1 MIVFHGY
8 IPRAKL
14 HLEGWVVNL
23 KERWSSNDGRII
35 NSRSTVGQD
44 DVSLASKSSWN
55 GSGVSVARLRDW
67 LDDWTI
73 DGRECSIEGL
83 SLSLEALLWLH
94 LDGGTGD
101 DGLSIHE
108 VEERELRDTPE
119 LGGITLW
126 ARNDITGRN
135 RISLRWSQRN
145 IERTWE
151 RRLLRSWDLSSIG
164 KERACVAEIS
174 GVAGLNREDR
184 ASCEKRVL
192 VLEEPGAAKVGAD
205 SDALDTGRE
214 VEEGRWVGG
223 WEGVL
228 AWLDGVASE
237 GALEVGDVDV
247 LLGREGCDVV
257 DEGLECVSA

>member
-1 MIVFHGY
+1 MIVTHRY
-8 IPRAKL
+8 IRRAKP
-14 HLEGWVVNL
+14 HLDGWVVNL
-23 KERWSSNDGRII
+23 KESWSRNDGRII

-44 DVSLASKSSWN
+44 DVSLTSKSSWN

-73 DGRECSIEGL
+73 HGWEGSVEGL
-83 SLSLEALLWLH
+83 SLSLEARLWLN
-94 LDGGTGD
+94 LNGGAGD
-101 DGLSIHE
+101 DGLSVQE
-108 VEERELRDTPE
+108 VEEGKLRDTAE

-135 RISLRWSQRN
+135 RISLRWSQRD

-151 RRLLRSWDLSSIG
+151 WRLLRSWDLSSIG
-164 KERACVAEIS
+164 KERACVAKIS
-174 GVAGLNREDR
+174 GVTGLNSEDR
-184 ASCEKRVL
+184 ASCEKGIL
-192 VLEEPGAAKVGAD
+192 VLEKTGAAEVGAD
-205 SDALDTGRE
+205 SDALDAGSE

-237 GALEVGDVDV
+237 GALEVSDVDV
-247 LLGREGCDVV
+247 LLRREGCDVV
-257 DEGLECVSA
+257 DEGLG